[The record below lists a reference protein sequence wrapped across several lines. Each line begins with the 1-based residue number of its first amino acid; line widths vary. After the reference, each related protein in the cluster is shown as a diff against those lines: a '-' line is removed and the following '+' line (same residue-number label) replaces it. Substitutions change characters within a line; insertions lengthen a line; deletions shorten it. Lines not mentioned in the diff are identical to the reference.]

1 MVQRNEIVG
10 FLNKYLKIDDVE
22 DKYLVNGL
30 LFEGKDAVSKIAFAV
45 DSSLDTISA
54 ARAEGADML
63 VVHHGFL
70 SKVSL
75 FPIVRHLKK
84 MVKVL
89 VESDVSLYGAHIPLD
104 VHPEVGN
111 NIELCRMFDVKVKGT
126 FSHGFWGEFRKEID
140 MDAFVDDIDGRL
152 NTKCNVFDFG
162 KKKIKTVAFV
172 SGGAQYDILPAMLS
186 DLDCLVTGEC
196 SHTTYLIAKD
206 AGMNMISA
214 GHYATETLG
223 VRALSRIVKKK
234 FKVETVFI
242 DKPTGL

>member
-1 MVQRNEIVG
+1 MAQRNEIAG
-10 FLNKYLKIDDVE
+10 FLDEYLNIHEVE

-30 LFEGKDAVSKIAFAV
+30 LFEGKEDVNKIAFAV
-45 DSSLDTISA
+45 DSSFDTICA
-54 ARAEGADML
+54 AQKEGADML

-70 SKVSL
+70 SKVSI

-84 MVKVL
+84 RVAELVKT
-89 VESDVSLYGAHIPLD
+89 DINLYGAHIPLD

-111 NIELCRMFDVKVKGT
+111 NICLCRLFDVNVKGK
-126 FSHGFWGEFRKEID
+126 FSFGFWGEFKKEID
-140 MDAFVDDIDGRL
+140 MDAFVKDINSRL
-152 NTKCNVFDFG
+152 NTECNVFGFG

-186 DLDCLVTGEC
+186 DIDCLVTGEN

-223 VRALSRIVKKK
+223 VCALSKIVKDK
-234 FKVETVFI
+234 FKVDTVFI

>member
-1 MVQRNEIVG
+1 MAQRNEIVG

-30 LFEGKDAVSKIAFAV
+30 LFEGKDDVTKIAFAV
-45 DSSLDTISA
+45 DSSVDTISA
-54 ARAEGADML
+54 ARSEGADML

-70 SKVSL
+70 SKVLL

-84 MVKVL
+84 IIKVL

-104 VHPEVGN
+104 VHPDVGN
-111 NIELCRMFDVKVKGT
+111 NIELCRMFDVSVKGK
-126 FSHGFWGEFRKEID
+126 FSHGFWGEFKNPVD
-140 MDAFVDDIDGRL
+140 VDVFVKDIDSRL
-152 NTKCNVFDFG
+152 NTKCSVFGFG

-172 SGGAQYDILPAMLS
+172 SGGAQYDILPAMIS
-186 DLDCLVTGEC
+186 DIDCLVTGENG
-196 SHTTYLIAKD
+196 HITYLIAKD

-223 VRALSRIVKKK
+223 VRALSKVVKDK